1 MKLDFGS
8 GFAPVKGWA
17 TLDTGAN
24 CTFNSIEEIP
34 DNSISKIRFR
44 NVLHHIENLDELFQK
59 LRPKF
64 RKNVKI
70 IIIECR
76 KECYRANLFLDI
88 LWYRSLV
95 PNPTLYIAVEY
106 RDYRINLSKLGFS
119 IKLQTTV
126 GEKEEVVFFKEKCY
140 EN

>member
-8 GFAPVKGWA
+8 GFAPAKGWA
-17 TLDTGAN
+17 TLDTGVN
-24 CTFNSIEEIP
+24 CTFNCIEEIP
-34 DNSISKIRFR
+34 DNSITKIRFR

-70 IIIECR
+70 IVIECR
-76 KECYRANLFLDI
+76 EECYQVNYFLDI

-95 PNPTLYIAVEY
+95 PNRNLFIARTY
-106 RDYRINLSKLGFS
+106 RDYTKNLEKIGFS
-119 IKLQTTV
+119 IKLRSQRD
-126 GEKEEVVFFKEKCY
+126 EKEEVVFIYKG
-140 EN
+140 

>member
-76 KECYRANLFLDI
+76 KECYQANLFLDI

-95 PNPTLYIAVEY
+95 PNPTLYIACEY
-106 RDYRINLSKLGFS
+106 RDYRINLTNLGFA
-119 IKLQTTV
+119 IKLQRTED
-126 GEKEEVVFFKEKCY
+126 EKEEVVFY
-140 EN
+140 NRRVL